1 MTTDYTAT
9 FKPKK
14 HKVLIVDDYPIVRK
28 GFAEVISREPDLEV
42 CGEAAD
48 GPKAIERYRET
59 SPDVIILDL
68 ALGTGHGLDVIEQI
82 RAQNDHVKMLV
93 SSSHDESLFA
103 ERVLRA
109 GAVGF
114 LHKREALEN
123 IVYAVRQVLRGEIYL
138 SARMANRLLH
148 PAAGREA
155 IEKDPLRTLSN
166 REMEV
171 FEMIGDGLSTLQI
184 ASRLQ
189 LSPKTVETH
198 RDRIKTKLNVKNTN
212 ELVRLAFQWSQ
223 ENH

>member
-1 MTTDYTAT
+1 MTTDRTAP
-9 FKPKK
+9 FMPRK
-14 HKVLIVDDYPIVRK
+14 HKVLIVDDHPIVRK
-28 GFAEVISREPDLEV
+28 GFTELISREPDLEV
-42 CGEAAD
+42 CGEAGD
-48 GPKAIERYRET
+48 GPEALERYRET

-68 ALGTGHGLDVIEQI
+68 SLGTGHGLDVIEQI
-82 RAQNDHVKMLV
+82 RAENERVKMLV
-93 SSSHDESLFA
+93 SSAHDESLFA

-109 GAVGF
+109 GAAGY
-114 LHKREALEN
+114 LDKREALEN

-138 SARMANRLLH
+138 SARMANRFLH
-148 PAAGREA
+148 GAVPAESL
-155 IEKDPLRTLSN
+155 EQDPLKTLSN

-171 FEMIGDGLSTLQI
+171 FEMIGGGLSTQQI

-223 ENH
+223 ENC